1 LWKQNY
7 YSIAYRVAFCSEH
20 AYSSTVSFI
29 PLKSLIAWKKEE
41 ASLRFEERKPNPN
54 INARR
59 KVVKKELELLYEQLT
74 LYNPAD
80 DPDKAKLYQ
89 IWSIKSNKKRK
100 RQLVEIL
107 FVDPSMVL
115 QSTQLVTALQSV
127 KKSKKN
133 ERKSK

>member
-1 LWKQNY
+1 M
-7 YSIAYRVAFCSEH
+7 
-20 AYSSTVSFI
+20 
-29 PLKSLIAWKKEE
+29 
-41 ASLRFEERKPNPN
+41 
-54 INARR
+54 NARR

-89 IWSIKSNKKRK
+89 IWSIKSNTKKRK
-100 RQLVEIL
+100 RQLVDKL
-107 FVDPSMVL
+107 FVDPSMVV

-133 ERKSK
+133 DRKSK